1 MVNFIHTSRTYLV
14 LIILGL
20 LSTTNI
26 KAQENNYLDYLNL
39 LLELLADDII
49 GSDQLNEFYTMDY
62 AKKGFID
69 SLHNEMLY
77 LYDEFDETILVIPSK
92 TLLQSTYN
100 TSGKE
105 LFTMISGRVHYDAF
119 QGEYLLAQE
128 LKLDLDA
135 KDYGTLTVLVDD
147 ARLELDFVVEPNE
160 MGKALINIKMDSPN
174 QWSQIATS
182 TSARFRINGTVFSVD
197 DEVKKLMNKSTQ
209 TVKDLVYSEI
219 ELEEKT
225 NSIIDQASGPYEL
238 QWEGDIER
246 ATMAQPLP
254 TNVANAEAVI
264 TVRFEVRPNGTVGRI
279 IPLRKMN
286 AELETEVLRTLRS
299 WRFDR
304 LPTDVPQQPQ
314 WGTITFR
321 FTNEKQN
328 NVLPSTVDDPEEPE
342 EPEDNFF
349 VVVEQMPQLMGGL
362 KNLQEKVR
370 YPQEARRMGI
380 EGRVT
385 VQFIVNEKG
394 EPTNLRVIRGIGGGC
409 DEEALRLVKQAR
421 FKPGMQRG
429 VPVRVQ
435 YSLPIVFRL

>member
-26 KAQENNYLDYLNL
+26 KAQEYNYLDYLNL
-39 LLELLADDII
+39 LLELLTDDII

-254 TNVANAEAVI
+254 TNVANAEAVV
-264 TVRFEVRPNGTVGRI
+264 TVRFEVHPNGTVGRI

-299 WRFDR
+299 WRFAR

-321 FTNEKQN
+321 F
-328 NVLPSTVDDPEEPE
+328 
-342 EPEDNFF
+342 
-349 VVVEQMPQLMGGL
+349 
-362 KNLQEKVR
+362 
-370 YPQEARRMGI
+370 A
-380 EGRVT
+380 
-385 VQFIVNEKG
+385 
-394 EPTNLRVIRGIGGGC
+394 
-409 DEEALRLVKQAR
+409 
-421 FKPGMQRG
+421 
-429 VPVRVQ
+429 
-435 YSLPIVFRL
+435 YSRN